1 MAKHFPSSS
10 QFRVLSLAY
19 FAIGLGLMG
28 LTGCSGS
35 TGPATIKISGKVTYQ
50 GQPVSTGTISFQP
63 VSDSKLRP
71 ATGQFKDDG
80 SYAVSSFKA
89 GDGAMPGEYKVVI
102 VSLKSGPTLENPNQP
117 EVSAIPARY
126 RIGANLGS
134 DGLGSCAVHG
144 RRPHAELRT

>member
-1 MAKHFPSSS
+1 MAKRFPSSS

-71 ATGQFKDDG
+71 ATGQFKMM
-80 SYAVSSFKA
+80 A
-89 GDGAMPGEYKVVI
+89 AMPFP
-102 VSLKSGPTLENPNQP
+102 VSKPAMGLCPASTRWSS
-117 EVSAIPARY
+117 SA
-126 RIGANLGS
+126 
-134 DGLGSCAVHG
+134 
-144 RRPHAELRT
+144 